1 MGSNSNGK
9 TKRAKNPGTNI
20 EEKKKKAAH
29 SDNMQSSSK
38 PLNRTKSS
46 KKSKSESSVK
56 TKNQAISKN
65 SKKQASKKK
74 YREIPPSKTNKV
86 LKILWDILFYAF
98 LFLIIGGAIFFNF
111 NDSPDKSFFGY
122 RFMTVLTNSM
132 APNPE
137 KPELTNGFTS
147 GSVIIIQQVNPET
160 LQDGD
165 IITFYPVPGNTESYL
180 THRVVETMDNLD
192 GEEGF
197 FIQTQGDAN
206 TGADIPISASQVVG
220 KVVLTIPFIGNFLN
234 FVRDNLV
241 VVAIF
246 LATLFGL
253 FVTLKYYIGLGNYEA
268 VPANKKKRKVRAHQ

>member
-1 MGSNSNGK
+1 MRSNSNGK
-9 TKRAKNPGTNI
+9 TKQAKKPGTNI
-20 EEKKKKAAH
+20 EEKKRKTAH
-29 SDNMQSSSK
+29 TDNMQSSSK
-38 PLNRTKSS
+38 PINRTKSS

-56 TKNQAISKN
+56 TKNQVISKN
-65 SKKQASKKK
+65 SKKQTSKKK
-74 YREIPPSKTNKV
+74 YREIPPSKTKRVLKV
-86 LKILWDILFYAF
+86 LWDVLFYAF

-137 KPELTNGFTS
+137 KPELTDGFTS

-206 TGADIPISASQVVG
+206 TGADIPISGSQVVG

-268 VPANKKKRKVRAHQ
+268 VPANKKKRKARAHQ